1 MKYIILIL
9 LWLFIIEIAKEIWE
23 IKENRKLEHEYY
35 LEMLRDR
42 KKEKKEDE

>member
-1 MKYIILIL
+1 MEFIILNFL
-9 LWLFIIEIAKEIWE
+9 LLIIIVIVKEIWE